1 MSGHLTGLTPRAF
14 LSYARS
20 DGEEFASRL
29 RARLESEQ
37 PHITLWQDRARM
49 EGGVG
54 WWRQITEAIEQVE
67 FMIMVLTPA
76 AASSDV
82 ARKEWRY
89 ARQHGVRVCPV
100 MGVSADLLNLGQL
113 PGWMRK
119 AHIYDLD
126 REWPTF
132 VGFLNSARRDNRV
145 PFMAPDMRSD
155 FVGRPREF
163 DAVLSGLL
171 DADRANPVVIT
182 TALQGAGGFG
192 KTTLAVALC
201 HDDDVITAFDD
212 GILWITLGETPK
224 IQHELTKLYAALTGE
239 RPSFLDIDDAAIHLA
254 ERLDQKSCLIV
265 IDDVWDPN
273 HLLPFLRGGRQ
284 CARLIT
290 TRRMDVVA
298 EAGAQRISVNEMTGD
313 QSVAL
318 LMARLP
324 IVPPDVAP
332 LRALARRLGEW
343 PLLLRLAASQLRERI
358 DRGDS
363 FDGALSYVNLALERR
378 GPIAFDR
385 TNASARHDAVNR
397 TVRASLEL
405 LSTDD
410 RMRCAELAI
419 FPEGLT
425 IPLSAI
431 RALWEV
437 DEFEV
442 EEIVQRLDGAALVD
456 FDLKIGA
463 VRIHNVLQMYL
474 RSELPDIRAIN
485 ARLVDQGWP
494 DHYRL
499 PDAYAWRW
507 LCWHLAQAGR
517 DDRLHALLS
526 DYKWLDAKLCRTD
539 VQALLLDFDLL
550 DDESELRAIHDAL
563 RLSSYALGRDPGQ
576 LAVQFTGRLVAG
588 QSLMIDRLVAEAA
601 AVPRPFLR
609 LRHTSL
615 THAGGALKGILKGHV
630 GTVEALAISADG
642 RTLVSGASDWSVR
655 VWDVTAGRAIKTL
668 TGHSGPILAV
678 AITADGQRIVSGS
691 EDRTIRVWEAENSR
705 TLYVFKEHMGPVT
718 GLALSPDGRTVASI
732 SEDRTVRIWE
742 PSTGT
747 ERRVFLTYS
756 HQARAIAW
764 MPDGRHIVF
773 SPGDETVCILNVAEE
788 RVVAICA
795 GHESLVRAVA
805 VSADGHYVLSGS
817 ADRTVRLFDAVTGSL
832 KKTFAGDRLF
842 DAATGSPK
850 KTFEGHLSQI
860 DCVGI
865 TRDGRIGISGSQD
878 ATLRA
883 WDLEKGTCLGVLE
896 GHASFVRSLAIVQD
910 DSRVI
915 SGSADK
921 TIRQWSL
928 EQPPSSVRTT
938 ALAAPVAVLSVSAN
952 GIRAVS
958 GSRANLLSVWDVTR
972 GSIVGTLEGHADE
985 PRFRSRDTRMSGV
998 VTAAR
1003 LTEDGTSAV
1012 TASRDSTLRMWDVAS
1027 GKALHTFTGHSDA
1040 VLKLALSPNGRHA
1053 ASLGRDRT
1061 VRVWDLAS
1069 RRPVRI
1075 LASEDNAKA
1084 LAGQTVDPL
1093 LLETGQ
1099 RAPLDV
1105 TRNPIN
1111 RDAELAISPDG
1122 RYVLVGDDSGL
1133 LSWNVPTGRSLRE
1146 RFDDFMVVAIG
1157 VGLPGTA
1164 IIGSRTGW
1172 IKVWDLEVSASASTF
1187 KAHEGRVLDIAVSA
1201 EQNRLVTAGAD
1212 DTIRVWDLRTM
1223 SVVGTV
1229 EGTSLGVDVVAIAPD
1244 TRVAYSVY
1252 GDTIVGSDLTKFS
1265 RLGSISFDHNL
1276 TVIAIASDGAS
1287 VAVGDQSGMVHFLS
1301 LER

>member
-1 MSGHLTGLTPRAF
+1 MSGHLTASTPRAF

-20 DGEEFASRL
+20 DGEEFASSL
-29 RARLESEQ
+29 RARLEADQ

-54 WWRQITEAIEQVE
+54 WWRQITEAIDQVE

-76 AASSDV
+76 AAASDV

-89 ARQHGVRVCPV
+89 ARQQGVRVCPV
-100 MGVSADLLNLGQL
+100 MGVAPELLSLDQL

-119 AHIYDLD
+119 AHIYDLE

-132 VGFLNSARRDNRV
+132 VGFLNSAPRENRV

-163 DAVLSGLL
+163 DALLAALL
-171 DADRANPVVIT
+171 DVDRANPIVIT

-201 HDDDVITAFDD
+201 HHDDVISAFDD
-212 GILWITLGETPK
+212 GVLWITLGETPK
-224 IQHELTKLYAALTGE
+224 IQHELTKMYAALTGE

-273 HLLPFLRGGRQ
+273 HVLPFLRGGKQ
-284 CARLIT
+284 CSRLIT

-298 EAGAQRISVNEMTGD
+298 EAAAQRISVNEMTGD
-313 QSVAL
+313 QSIAL
-318 LMARLP
+318 LVARLSSAP
-324 IVPPDVAP
+324 RDVTP

-343 PLLLRLAASQLRERI
+343 PLLLRLAASQLRERM

-385 TNASARHDAVNR
+385 SNASARHDAVNR

-405 LSTDD
+405 LSAAD
-410 RMRCAELAI
+410 RRRCAELAI

-425 IPLSAI
+425 VPLSAI
-431 RALWEV
+431 GALWQL

-463 VRIHNVLQMYL
+463 VRIHNVLHMYL
-474 RSELPDIRAIN
+474 RSQLSDMPAIN
-485 ARLVDQGWP
+485 ARLVDEGWP
-494 DHYRL
+494 DHYHL
-499 PDAYAWRW
+499 PDTYSWRW

-517 DDRLHALLS
+517 HERLQSLLG

-539 VQALLLDFDLL
+539 AQALLLDFDLL
-550 DDESELRAIHDAL
+550 DEESELRAVHDAL

-576 LAVQFTGRLVAG
+576 LAAQLTGRLGAG
-588 QSLMIDRLVAEAA
+588 QSPTVDRLITDAISLQ
-601 AVPRPFLR
+601 RQHPFLR

-615 THAGGALKGILKGHV
+615 THAGGVLKGILKGHA
-630 GTVEALAISADG
+630 GAVEALALSDDG
-642 RTLVSGASDWSVR
+642 RTLVSGASDWSLR
-655 VWDVTAGRAIKTL
+655 ISDVMAGRSIKTL
-668 TGHSGPILAV
+668 TGHSGPVLCV
-678 AITADGQRIVSGS
+678 AISPDGQRIVSGS
-691 EDRTIRVWEAENSR
+691 EDRTIRVWETENSR
-705 TLYVFKEHMGPVT
+705 TLHVFREHMGPVT
-718 GLALSPDGRTVASI
+718 GLALSPDGQTVASI
-732 SEDRTVRIWE
+732 SEDRTVRIWN
-742 PSTGT
+742 PSTGN
-747 ERRVFLTYS
+747 EQRLFVTYS

-764 MPDGRHIVF
+764 MPDGTHIVF
-773 SPGDETVCILNVAEE
+773 SPGDETVVILNVAEE
-788 RVVAICA
+788 RVVTACE

-805 VSADGHYVLSGS
+805 VSADGRFVLSGS
-817 ADRTVRLFDAVTGSL
+817 ADRTVRLFDTATGSL
-832 KKTFAGDRLF
+832 R
-842 DAATGSPK
+842 
-850 KTFEGHLSQI
+850 KTFEGHAGQI
-860 DCVGI
+860 DCVAM
-865 TRDGRIGISGSQD
+865 TKDGRIGISGSQD
-878 ATLRA
+878 ATVRT
-883 WDLEKGTCLGVLE
+883 WDLETGSCLGVLE
-896 GHASFVRSLAIVQD
+896 GHASFVRSLAIAPD

-915 SGSADK
+915 SGSSDK

-928 EQPPSSVRTT
+928 EQRAAAVPTPARTT
-938 ALAAPVAVLSVSAN
+938 ELAGPVAVLSISAN

-958 GSRANLLSVWDVTR
+958 GSRTSRLSVWDVTR
-972 GSIVGTLEGHADE
+972 GSIVGTLEGHADQ
-985 PRFRSRDTRMSGV
+985 PGRRSRDTRMSDI
-998 VTAAR
+998 VTAVR
-1003 LTEDGTSAV
+1003 VTEDGYAAV
-1012 TASRDSTLRMWDVAS
+1012 TASRDSTLRIWDVAS
-1027 GKALHTFTGHSDA
+1027 GRAVHTFTGHSDA
-1040 VLKLALSPNGRHA
+1040 VLKLAVSPSGRHA

-1061 VRVWDLAS
+1061 VRVWDLAN
-1069 RRPVRI
+1069 RRPVRT
-1075 LASEDNAKA
+1075 LASEDNTKV

-1099 RAPLDV
+1099 HTTLDV

-1122 RYVLVGDDSGL
+1122 RYVLIGDDSGV
-1133 LSWNVPTGRSLRE
+1133 LSWDVLTGRSLKE
-1146 RFDDFMVVAIG
+1146 QFDDFIVVAIG
-1157 VGLPGTA
+1157 AGLPGTA
-1164 IIGSRTGW
+1164 ILGSRTGW
-1172 IKVWDLEVSASASTF
+1172 IKVWDLEVSASMRTF

-1201 EQNRLVTAGAD
+1201 EQNRLVTAGPD
-1212 DTIRVWDLRTM
+1212 HTMKVWDVKTM
-1223 SVVGTV
+1223 SLIGTL
-1229 EGTSLGVDVVAIAPD
+1229 EGASLEWDVVAVAPD
-1244 TRVAYSVY
+1244 TRVAYAVY
-1252 GDTIVGSDLTKFS
+1252 GDTIVGSDLMKFS
-1265 RLGSISFDHNL
+1265 PLGSVSFDHNL
-1276 TVIAIASDGAS
+1276 TVIAIASDGTS
-1287 VAVGDQSGMVHFLS
+1287 VAAGDQSGMVHFLS